1 MQFLNLKQKNMNKI
15 LYLFSLLFSLTISS
29 QDFQGQAFYKTQ
41 TAMDFGSWGDRMS
54 AEQKKSMK
62 ERMKPF
68 LEPVYILTFDKTK
81 SIYQQEERL
90 DAPGSGGGR
99 GWGRM
104 WASGGGPVFKDI
116 STKKSLQSTEFMGKK
131 FLISNDPN
139 KIKWVMEKETKMIGN
154 YLCFKATAQVKKPKT
169 MTSVWRQSEKESKET
184 KVDENKKESS
194 DDNTD
199 KKVEELDEVIVNAD
213 IETITAWY
221 TPQIPV
227 SHGPAQYGGLPGLIL
242 ELTSDKTVMLCTKV
256 VMNPEKR
263 IQISEPTKGEFV
275 SRSDFENIVEVKT
288 KEMREMWRG
297 GRSKSI
303 RKN

>member
-1 MQFLNLKQKNMNKI
+1 
-15 LYLFSLLFSLTISS
+15 
-29 QDFQGQAFYKTQ
+29 
-41 TAMDFGSWGDRMS
+41 
-54 AEQKKSMK
+54 
-62 ERMKPF
+62 
-68 LEPVYILTFDKTK
+68 
-81 SIYQQEERL
+81 
-90 DAPGSGGGR
+90 
-99 GWGRM
+99 
-104 WASGGGPVFKDI
+104 
-116 STKKSLQSTEFMGKK
+116 MGKK

-169 MTSVWRQSEKESKET
+169 MTSVWRQAEKESKET
-184 KVDENKKESS
+184 KVNQNKKQSS
-194 DDNTD
+194 VDNTD
-199 KKVEELDEVIVNAD
+199 KKVEELDEVI
-213 IETITAWY
+213 IEAEVETVTAWY

-227 SHGPAQYGGLPGLIL
+227 SHGPAEYGGLPGLIL
-242 ELTSDKTVMLCTKV
+242 ELTTDKTVMLCTKV

-275 SRSDFENIVEVKT
+275 SRSEFENIVEVKT

>member
-1 MQFLNLKQKNMNKI
+1 MNKI
-15 LYLFSLLFSLTISS
+15 LYILIIFFSTTNNS

-41 TAMDFGSWGDRMS
+41 TSMDFGSWGDRMS

-81 SIYQQEERL
+81 SVYQQEERL

-99 GWGRM
+99 GWRRM
-104 WASGGGPVFKDI
+104 WASSGGPVYKNI
-116 STKKSLQSTEFMGKK
+116 ATKKTLQTTEFMGKK
-131 FLISNDPN
+131 FLIANDSN
-139 KIKWVMEKETKMIGN
+139 KIKWVMEKEQKMIGN
-154 YLCFKATAQVKKPKT
+154 YLCFKATAQLPKPKT
-169 MTSVWRQSEKESKET
+169 MTSVWRKAEKENDSIK
-184 KVDENKKESS
+184 
-194 DDNTD
+194 D
-199 KKVEELDEVIVNAD
+199 KIEEEYQDVV
-213 IETITAWY
+213 AWY

-227 SHGPAQYGGLPGLIL
+227 SHGPAEFGGLPGLIL
-242 ELTSDKTVMLCTKV
+242 ELSTERTIMLCTKV
-256 VMNPEKR
+256 VMNPERR

-275 SRSDFENIVEVKT
+275 SRSEFENIVEVKT
-288 KEMREMWRG
+288 KEMRDMWRG

>member
-1 MQFLNLKQKNMNKI
+1 MKKV
-15 LYLFSLLFSLTISS
+15 LFAVILLFSFNLFS
-29 QDFQGQAFYKTQ
+29 QEFQGQAFYKTQ

-54 AEQKKSMK
+54 AEQKKNMK

-81 SIYQQEERL
+81 SIYKQEERL

-99 GWGRM
+99 NWGKM
-104 WASGGGPVFKDI
+104 MSSAGGPIYKDVV
-116 STKKSLQSTEFMGKK
+116 SKKSLQSTEFMGKK
-131 FLISNDPN
+131 FLVSNNQDN
-139 KIKWVMEKETKMIGN
+139 TKWVMQKEQKMIGN
-154 YLCFKATAQVKKPKT
+154 YLCFKATAQIQKPKT
-169 MTSVWRQSEKESKET
+169 MTSVWRNSEKESK
-184 KVDENKKESS
+184 KSNDKA
-194 DDNTD
+194 TD
-199 KKVEELDEVIVNAD
+199 KTSVDTQTNTKTEKLDEVVINAE

-227 SHGPAQYGGLPGLIL
+227 SHGPAEYGGLPGLIL
-242 ELTSDKTVMLCTKV
+242 ELTTESTVMLCTKV

-263 IQISEPTKGEFV
+263 IEISAPTKGEFV
-275 SRSDFENIVEVKT
+275 TKNEFENIVELKVN
-288 KEMREMWRG
+288 EMRDMWRG

>member
-1 MQFLNLKQKNMNKI
+1 MIKVLCVFLF
-15 LYLFSLLFSLTISS
+15 LFSTSISS

-54 AEQKKSMK
+54 AEQKKAMK

-81 SIYQQEERL
+81 SIYKQEETL
-90 DAPGSGGGR
+90 DAPGAGGGR

-104 WASGGGPVFKDI
+104 MSSSGGPVFKDI
-116 STKKSLQSTEFMGKK
+116 SSKKSLESREFMGKK
-131 FLISNDPN
+131 FLISNDQDR
-139 KIKWVMEKETKMIGN
+139 IKWVLEKEQKMIGN
-154 YLCFKATAQVKKPKT
+154 YLCFKATAQLKKPKT
-169 MTSVWRQSEKESKET
+169 MTSAWRNAEKDSNQTKENDAKQEDKDGES
-184 KVDENKKESS
+184 
-194 DDNTD
+194 D
-199 KKVEELDEVIVNAD
+199 KKVEKLDEVVVNAEV
-213 IETITAWY
+213 ETITAWY

-227 SHGPAQYGGLPGLIL
+227 SHGPAEYGGLPGLIL
-242 ELTSDKTVMLCTKV
+242 ELTTGSTVMLCTKV

-263 IQISEPTKGEFV
+263 IEISAPTKGESVTRNEF
-275 SRSDFENIVEVKT
+275 DNIVEVKV
-288 KEMREMWRG
+288 KEMRDMWRG

>member
-1 MQFLNLKQKNMNKI
+1 MKKV
-15 LYLFSLLFSLTISS
+15 LFAVILLFSFNLFS
-29 QDFQGQAFYKTQ
+29 QEFQGQAFYKTQ

-54 AEQKKSMK
+54 AEQKKNMK

-81 SIYQQEERL
+81 SIYKQEERL

-99 GWGRM
+99 NWGRM
-104 WASGGGPVFKDI
+104 MSSAGGPIYKDVV
-116 STKKSLQSTEFMGKK
+116 SKKSLQSTEFMGKK
-131 FLISNDPN
+131 FLVSNNQDN
-139 KIKWVMEKETKMIGN
+139 TKWVMQKEQKMIGN
-154 YLCFKATAQVKKPKT
+154 YLCFKATAQIQKPKT
-169 MTSVWRQSEKESKET
+169 MTSVWRNSEKESK
-184 KVDENKKESS
+184 KSNDKA
-194 DDNTD
+194 TD
-199 KKVEELDEVIVNAD
+199 KTSVDTQTNTKTEKLDEVVINAE

-227 SHGPAQYGGLPGLIL
+227 SHGPAEYGGLPGLIL
-242 ELTSDKTVMLCTKV
+242 ELTTESTVMLCTKV

-263 IQISEPTKGEFV
+263 IEISAPTKGEFV
-275 SRSDFENIVEVKT
+275 TKNEFENIVELKVN
-288 KEMREMWRG
+288 EMRDMWRG

>member
-1 MQFLNLKQKNMNKI
+1 MNKV
-15 LYLFSLLFSLTISS
+15 LCVFLFLFSTSISS

-54 AEQKKSMK
+54 AEQKKAMK

-81 SIYQQEERL
+81 SIYKQEETL
-90 DAPGSGGGR
+90 DAPGGGGGR

-104 WASGGGPVFKDI
+104 MSSSGGPVFKDI
-116 STKKSLQSTEFMGKK
+116 SSKKSLESREFMGKK
-131 FLISNDPN
+131 FLISNDQDR
-139 KIKWVMEKETKMIGN
+139 IKWVLEKEQKMIGN
-154 YLCFKATAQVKKPKT
+154 YLCFKATAQLKKPKT
-169 MTSVWRQSEKESKET
+169 MTSAWRNAEKDSNQTKENDSKQEDKDGES
-184 KVDENKKESS
+184 
-194 DDNTD
+194 D
-199 KKVEELDEVIVNAD
+199 KKVEKLDEVVVNAEV
-213 IETITAWY
+213 ETITAWY

-227 SHGPAQYGGLPGLIL
+227 SHGPAEYGGLPGLIL
-242 ELTSDKTVMLCTKV
+242 ELTTGSTVMLCTKV

-263 IQISEPTKGEFV
+263 IEISAPTKGESVTRNEF
-275 SRSDFENIVEVKT
+275 DNIVEVKV
-288 KEMREMWRG
+288 KEMRDMWRG

>member
-1 MQFLNLKQKNMNKI
+1 MNKI
-15 LYLFSLLFSLTISS
+15 LYIFTLFFTLSISS

-54 AEQKKSMK
+54 AEQKKAMK

-104 WASGGGPVFKDI
+104 WASGGGPVYKDI
-116 STKKSLQSTEFMGKK
+116 ASKKSIQSTEFMGKK
-131 FLISNDPN
+131 FLISNDQD
-139 KIKWVMEKETKMIGN
+139 KIKWVMQKEQKMIGN
-154 YLCFKATAQVKKPKT
+154 YLCFKATAQVSKPKT
-169 MTSVWRQSEKESKET
+169 MTSVWRNSEKQNDSIKDSS
-184 KVDENKKESS
+184 VDELEQEYS
-194 DDNTD
+194 
-199 KKVEELDEVIVNAD
+199 I
-213 IETITAWY
+213 ITAWY

-227 SHGPAQYGGLPGLIL
+227 THGPAQYGGLPGLIL
-242 ELTSDKTVMLCTKV
+242 ELTTDNTVMLCTKV

-263 IQISEPTKGEFV
+263 IQISEPKKGEFV
-275 SRSDFENIVEVKT
+275 SRTEFENIVEVKT
-288 KEMREMWRG
+288 KEMRDMWRG

>member
-1 MQFLNLKQKNMNKI
+1 MNKV
-15 LYLFSLLFSLTISS
+15 LCVFLFLFSTSISS

-54 AEQKKSMK
+54 AEQKKAMK

-81 SIYQQEERL
+81 SIYKQEETL
-90 DAPGSGGGR
+90 DAPGGGGGR

-104 WASGGGPVFKDI
+104 MSSSGGPVFKDI
-116 STKKSLQSTEFMGKK
+116 SSKKSLESREFMGKK
-131 FLISNDPN
+131 FLISNDQDR
-139 KIKWVMEKETKMIGN
+139 IKWVLEKEQKMIGN
-154 YLCFKATAQVKKPKT
+154 YLCFKATAQLKKPKT
-169 MTSVWRQSEKESKET
+169 MTSAWRNSEKDSNQTKENDAKQEDKDGES
-184 KVDENKKESS
+184 
-194 DDNTD
+194 D
-199 KKVEELDEVIVNAD
+199 KKVEKLDEVVVNAEV
-213 IETITAWY
+213 ETITAWY

-227 SHGPAQYGGLPGLIL
+227 SHGPAEYGGLPGLIL
-242 ELTSDKTVMLCTKV
+242 ELTTGSTVMLCTKV

-263 IQISEPTKGEFV
+263 IEISAPTKGESVTRNEF
-275 SRSDFENIVEVKT
+275 DNIVEVKV
-288 KEMREMWRG
+288 KEMRDMWRG

>member
-1 MQFLNLKQKNMNKI
+1 MNKI
-15 LYLFSLLFSLTISS
+15 LQILIFTFTISVSS

-41 TAMDFGSWGDRMS
+41 TSMDFGSWGDRMS
-54 AEQKKSMK
+54 AEQKKAMK

-81 SIYQQEERL
+81 SIYQQEETL

-99 GWGRM
+99 GWGKM
-104 WASGGGPVFKDI
+104 WASAGGPVYKDI
-116 STKKSLQSTEFMGKK
+116 ATKKSLQSTEFMGKK
-131 FLISNDPN
+131 FLISNDQN
-139 KIKWVMEKETKMIGN
+139 KIKWVMEKEQKMIGN
-154 YLCFKATAQVKKPKT
+154 YLCFKATAQVSKPKT
-169 MTSVWRQSEKESKET
+169 MTSVWRKAEKENDSIKDPANYEAQ
-184 KVDENKKESS
+184 
-194 DDNTD
+194 
-199 KKVEELDEVIVNAD
+199 EEYSMV
-213 IETITAWY
+213 TAWY

-227 SHGPAQYGGLPGLIL
+227 SHGPAEFGGLPGLIL
-242 ELTSDKTVMLCTKV
+242 ELTTDRTVMLCTRV

-275 SRSDFENIVEVKT
+275 SRTEFENIVEVKT
-288 KEMREMWRG
+288 KEMRDMWRGG

>member
-1 MQFLNLKQKNMNKI
+1 MNKTLYI
-15 LYLFSLLFSLTISS
+15 LTFFFSLSISS

-41 TAMDFGSWGDRMS
+41 TSMDFGSWGDRMS
-54 AEQKKSMK
+54 AEQKKAMK

-81 SIYQQEERL
+81 SIYQQEETL

-104 WASGGGPVFKDI
+104 WASAGGPVYKDLA
-116 STKKSLQSTEFMGKK
+116 SKKSLQSTEFMGKK
-131 FLISNDPN
+131 FLIYNDPD
-139 KIKWVMEKETKMIGN
+139 KIKWVMEKEQKMIGN
-154 YLCFKATAQVKKPKT
+154 YLCFKATAKVPKPKT
-169 MTSVWRQSEKESKET
+169 MTSVWRKTEKQNDSIKDSTTDDSEGEH
-184 KVDENKKESS
+184 
-194 DDNTD
+194 
-199 KKVEELDEVIVNAD
+199 L
-213 IETITAWY
+213 TITAWY

-242 ELTSDKTVMLCTKV
+242 ELTNDNTVMLCTKV

-263 IQISEPTKGEFV
+263 IQISEPKKGEFV
-275 SRSDFENIVEVKT
+275 SRAEFENIVEVKT
-288 KEMREMWRG
+288 KEMRNMWRG

>member
-1 MQFLNLKQKNMNKI
+1 MNKV
-15 LYLFSLLFSLTISS
+15 LCVFLFLFSTSISS

-54 AEQKKSMK
+54 AEQKKAMK

-81 SIYQQEERL
+81 SIYKQEETL
-90 DAPGSGGGR
+90 DAPGGGGGR

-104 WASGGGPVFKDI
+104 MSSSGGPVFKDI
-116 STKKSLQSTEFMGKK
+116 SSKKSLESREFMGKK
-131 FLISNDPN
+131 FLISNDQDR
-139 KIKWVMEKETKMIGN
+139 IKWVLEKEQKMIGN
-154 YLCFKATAQVKKPKT
+154 YLCFKATAQLKKPKT
-169 MTSVWRQSEKESKET
+169 MTSAWRNAEKDSNQTKENDAKQEDKDGES
-184 KVDENKKESS
+184 
-194 DDNTD
+194 D
-199 KKVEELDEVIVNAD
+199 KKVEKLDEVVVNAEV
-213 IETITAWY
+213 ETITAWY

-227 SHGPAQYGGLPGLIL
+227 SHGPAEYGGLPGLIL
-242 ELTSDKTVMLCTKV
+242 ELTTGSTVMLCTKV

-263 IQISEPTKGEFV
+263 IEISAPTKGESVTRNEF
-275 SRSDFENIVEVKT
+275 DNIVEVKV
-288 KEMREMWRG
+288 KEMRDMWRG

>member
-1 MQFLNLKQKNMNKI
+1 MNKI
-15 LYLFSLLFSLTISS
+15 LYIFTLFFTLSISS

-41 TAMDFGSWGDRMS
+41 TSMDFGSWGDRMS
-54 AEQKKSMK
+54 AEQKKAMK

-104 WASGGGPVFKDI
+104 WASGGGPVYKDI
-116 STKKSLQSTEFMGKK
+116 ASKKSIQSTEFMGKK
-131 FLISNDPN
+131 FLISNDQD
-139 KIKWVMEKETKMIGN
+139 KIKWVMQKEQKMIGN
-154 YLCFKATAQVKKPKT
+154 YLCFKATAQVSKPKT
-169 MTSVWRQSEKESKET
+169 MTSVWRNSEKQNDSIKDSS
-184 KVDENKKESS
+184 VDELEQEYS
-194 DDNTD
+194 
-199 KKVEELDEVIVNAD
+199 I
-213 IETITAWY
+213 ITAWY

-227 SHGPAQYGGLPGLIL
+227 THGPAQYGGLPGLIL
-242 ELTSDKTVMLCTKV
+242 ELTTDNTVMLCTKV

-263 IQISEPTKGEFV
+263 IQISEPKKGEFV
-275 SRSDFENIVEVKT
+275 SRTEFENIVEVKT
-288 KEMREMWRG
+288 KEMRDMWRG

>member
-1 MQFLNLKQKNMNKI
+1 MNKV
-15 LYLFSLLFSLTISS
+15 LCVFLFLFSTSISS

-54 AEQKKSMK
+54 AEQKKAMK

-81 SIYQQEERL
+81 SIYKQEETL

-104 WASGGGPVFKDI
+104 MSSLGGPVFKDI
-116 STKKSLQSTEFMGKK
+116 SSKKSLESREFMGKK
-131 FLISNDPN
+131 FLISNDQDR
-139 KIKWVMEKETKMIGN
+139 IKWVLEKEQKMIGN
-154 YLCFKATAQVKKPKT
+154 YLCFKATAQLKKPKT
-169 MTSVWRQSEKESKET
+169 MTSAWRKAEKDSNQTKENDAKQEDKDGES
-184 KVDENKKESS
+184 
-194 DDNTD
+194 D
-199 KKVEELDEVIVNAD
+199 KKVEKLDEVVVNAEV
-213 IETITAWY
+213 ETITAWY

-227 SHGPAQYGGLPGLIL
+227 SHGPAEYGGLPGLIL
-242 ELTSDKTVMLCTKV
+242 ELTTGSTVMLCTKV

-263 IQISEPTKGEFV
+263 IEISAPTKGESVTRNEF
-275 SRSDFENIVEVKT
+275 DNIVEVKV
-288 KEMREMWRG
+288 KEMRDMWRG

>member
-1 MQFLNLKQKNMNKI
+1 
-15 LYLFSLLFSLTISS
+15 
-29 QDFQGQAFYKTQ
+29 
-41 TAMDFGSWGDRMS
+41 
-54 AEQKKSMK
+54 
-62 ERMKPF
+62 
-68 LEPVYILTFDKTK
+68 
-81 SIYQQEERL
+81 
-90 DAPGSGGGR
+90 
-99 GWGRM
+99 
-104 WASGGGPVFKDI
+104 
-116 STKKSLQSTEFMGKK
+116 
-131 FLISNDPN
+131 
-139 KIKWVMEKETKMIGN
+139 
-154 YLCFKATAQVKKPKT
+154 

-184 KVDENKKESS
+184 KVNENKKESS

-213 IETITAWY
+213 VETITAWY

-242 ELTSDKTVMLCTKV
+242 ELTTDKTVMLCTKV

-275 SRSDFENIVEVKT
+275 SRSEFENIVEVKT

>member
-1 MQFLNLKQKNMNKI
+1 MNKI
-15 LYLFSLLFSLTISS
+15 LYLFSLLFSITISS

-68 LEPVYILTFDKTK
+68 LEPVYILTFEKTK
-81 SIYQQEERL
+81 SIYQQEESL

-139 KIKWVMEKETKMIGN
+139 KIEWVLQKEQKMIGN
-154 YLCFKATAQVKKPKT
+154 YICFKATAQVKKPKNN
-169 MTSVWRQSEKESKET
+169 
-184 KVDENKKESS
+184 D
-194 DDNTD
+194 
-199 KKVEELDEVIVNAD
+199 
-213 IETITAWY
+213 
-221 TPQIPV
+221 
-227 SHGPAQYGGLPGLIL
+227 
-242 ELTSDKTVMLCTKV
+242 
-256 VMNPEKR
+256 
-263 IQISEPTKGEFV
+263 
-275 SRSDFENIVEVKT
+275 
-288 KEMREMWRG
+288 
-297 GRSKSI
+297 
-303 RKN
+303 

>member
-1 MQFLNLKQKNMNKI
+1 MNK
-15 LYLFSLLFSLTISS
+15 LLFISALLLSLSISS

-54 AEQKKSMK
+54 AEQKKAMK

-81 SIYQQEERL
+81 SIYQQEETL

-104 WASGGGPVFKDI
+104 WASAGGPVYKDLV
-116 STKKSLQSTEFMGKK
+116 SKKSLQSTEFMGKK
-131 FLISNDPN
+131 FLISNDSD
-139 KIKWVMEKETKMIGN
+139 KIKWVMEKEQKMIGN
-154 YLCFKATAQVKKPKT
+154 YLCFKATAKVPKPKT
-169 MTSVWRQSEKESKET
+169 MTSVWRNTEKQNDSIKDSSIDESE
-184 KVDENKKESS
+184 
-194 DDNTD
+194 
-199 KKVEELDEVIVNAD
+199 EEYL
-213 IETITAWY
+213 TITAWY

-242 ELTSDKTVMLCTKV
+242 ELTNDSTVMLCTKV
-256 VMNPEKR
+256 VMNPDKR
-263 IQISEPTKGEFV
+263 IQISEPKKGEFV
-275 SRSDFENIVEVKT
+275 SRTEFENIVEVKT
-288 KEMREMWRG
+288 KEMRDMWRG

>member
-1 MQFLNLKQKNMNKI
+1 MNKI
-15 LYLFSLLFSLTISS
+15 LQILIFTFTISVSS

-41 TAMDFGSWGDRMS
+41 TSMDFGSWGDRMS
-54 AEQKKSMK
+54 AEQKKAMK

-81 SIYQQEERL
+81 SIYQQEETL

-99 GWGRM
+99 GWGKM
-104 WASGGGPVFKDI
+104 WASAGGPVYKDI
-116 STKKSLQSTEFMGKK
+116 ATQKSLQSTEFMGKK
-131 FLISNDPN
+131 FLISNDQN
-139 KIKWVMEKETKMIGN
+139 NIKWVMEKEQKMIGN
-154 YLCFKATAQVKKPKT
+154 YLCFKATAQVSKPKT
-169 MTSVWRQSEKESKET
+169 MTSVWRKAEKENDSIKDSANYE
-184 KVDENKKESS
+184 VQ
-194 DDNTD
+194 
-199 KKVEELDEVIVNAD
+199 EEYSMV
-213 IETITAWY
+213 TAWY

-227 SHGPAQYGGLPGLIL
+227 SHGPAEFGGLPGLIL
-242 ELTSDKTVMLCTKV
+242 ELTTDRTVMLCTRV

-275 SRSDFENIVEVKT
+275 SRTEFENIVEVKT
-288 KEMREMWRG
+288 KEMRDMWRGG

>member
-1 MQFLNLKQKNMNKI
+1 MNKI
-15 LYLFSLLFSLTISS
+15 LYLFTLLFSLTISS

-54 AEQKKSMK
+54 AEQKKAMK

-81 SIYQQEERL
+81 SIYKQEETL
-90 DAPGSGGGR
+90 DAPGGGSGR

-104 WASGGGPVFKDI
+104 MSSSGGPVFKDI
-116 STKKSLQSTEFMGKK
+116 SSKKSLESREFMGKK
-131 FLISNDPN
+131 FLISNDQDR
-139 KIKWVMEKETKMIGN
+139 IKWVLEKEQKMIGN
-154 YLCFKATAQVKKPKT
+154 YLCFKATAQLKKPKT
-169 MTSVWRQSEKESKET
+169 MTSAWRNAEKDSNQTKENDAKQEDKDGES
-184 KVDENKKESS
+184 
-194 DDNTD
+194 D
-199 KKVEELDEVIVNAD
+199 KKVEKLDEVVVNAEV
-213 IETITAWY
+213 ETITAWY

-227 SHGPAQYGGLPGLIL
+227 SHGPAEYGGLPGLIL
-242 ELTSDKTVMLCTKV
+242 ELTTGSTVMLCTKV

-263 IQISEPTKGEFV
+263 IEISAPTKGESVTRNEF
-275 SRSDFENIVEVKT
+275 DNIVEVKV
-288 KEMREMWRG
+288 KEMRDMWRG

>member
-1 MQFLNLKQKNMNKI
+1 
-15 LYLFSLLFSLTISS
+15 
-29 QDFQGQAFYKTQ
+29 
-41 TAMDFGSWGDRMS
+41 MDFGSWGDKMS

-81 SIYQQEERL
+81 SIYKQEESL
-90 DAPGSGGGR
+90 DTPGNGGGR

-116 STKKSLQSTEFMGKK
+116 TTKKSLESTEFMGKK

-139 KIKWVMEKETKMIGN
+139 KIKWAMEKEQKMIGN
-154 YLCFKATAQVKKPKT
+154 YLCFKATAQIKKPKT
-169 MTSVWRQSEKESKET
+169 MTSVWREAEKENDSIK
-184 KVDENKKESS
+184 DPSKKEL
-194 DDNTD
+194 
-199 KKVEELDEVIVNAD
+199 VEEYS
-213 IETITAWY
+213 TITAWY

-227 SHGPAQYGGLPGLIL
+227 SHGPAEFGGLPGLIL
-242 ELTSDKTVMLCTKV
+242 ELTTDTTVMLCTKV

-275 SRSDFENIVEVKT
+275 TRNEFENIVELKT
-288 KEMREMWRG
+288 KEMRDMWRG